1 MVEKKFRTAI
11 NGYNKEDVY
20 KYVDKLALDAE
31 QKLREQEAYMKKTE
45 QELAKIREEY
55 ESVKAE
61 CAQKDAE
68 VTELREKLAEA
79 ERLNAELRQ
88 NAEQMAE
95 ELREKTNETQVPEQ
109 LNEEKRQLEERIHM
123 LEAERDKIPAALIV
137 AQRQADEIIRASQ
150 EKMRQY
156 EAEMKEKAALR
167 YRASREKTT
176 QLKNH
181 MDGSVSLLED
191 MENGVRLA
199 MSKFV
204 QATGQAKRET
214 EELLKLLEEAQKEE
228 Q

>member
-11 NGYNKEDVY
+11 NGYNKDDVY

-31 QKLREQEAYMKKTE
+31 QKLREQEEYMKKTE
-45 QELAKIREEY
+45 QELAKIRGDY
-55 ESVKAE
+55 ESAKAE
-61 CAQKDAE
+61 CARKNAE
-68 VTELREKLAEA
+68 VADLREKLEEA
-79 ERLNAELRQ
+79 ERQ
-88 NAEQMAE
+88 NAQLQEKTTQLAE
-95 ELREKTNETQVPEQ
+95 ELRDKPDENQALEQ

-137 AQRQADEIIRASQ
+137 AQRQADEIVRASQ

-156 EAEMKEKAALR
+156 EAEMQEKTVSR
-167 YRASREKTT
+167 YRASQEKTA
-176 QLKNH
+176 QLKNR
-181 MDGSVSLLED
+181 MAGSAALLED

-199 MSKFV
+199 MAKFV

-214 EELLKLLEEAQKEE
+214 EDLLKLLEEAQREE

>member
-11 NGYNKEDVY
+11 NGYNKDDVY

-31 QKLREQEAYMKKTE
+31 QKLREQEEYMKKTE
-45 QELAKIREEY
+45 QELAKIRGDY
-55 ESVKAE
+55 ESAKAE
-61 CAQKDAE
+61 CAQKNAE
-68 VTELREKLAEA
+68 VADLREKLEEA
-79 ERLNAELRQ
+79 ERQ
-88 NAEQMAE
+88 NAQLQEKAAQLAE
-95 ELREKTNETQVPEQ
+95 ELQDKPDENQVLEQ

-156 EAEMKEKAALR
+156 EAEMQEKTVSR
-167 YRASREKTT
+167 YRASQEKTA
-176 QLKNH
+176 QLKNR
-181 MDGSVSLLED
+181 MAGSAALLED

-214 EELLKLLEEAQKEE
+214 EDLLKLLEEAQREE
-228 Q
+228 

>member
-11 NGYNKEDVY
+11 NGYNKDDVY
-20 KYVDKLALDAE
+20 KYVDKLAVDAE
-31 QKLREQEAYMKKTE
+31 QKLREQEVYMKKTE
-45 QELAKIREEY
+45 QELAKIRGEY
-55 ESVKAE
+55 ESAKAE
-61 CAQKDAE
+61 CAQKNAE
-68 VTELREKLAEA
+68 VADLREKLEEA
-79 ERLNAELRQ
+79 ERQ
-88 NAEQMAE
+88 NAQLQEKAAQLAE
-95 ELREKTNETQVPEQ
+95 ELRDKPDENQALEQ
-109 LNEEKRQLEERIHM
+109 LNEDKRQLEERVHM

-156 EAEMKEKAALR
+156 EAEMQEKTVSR
-167 YRASREKTT
+167 YRASQEKTV
-176 QLKNH
+176 QLKNR
-181 MDGSVSLLED
+181 MAGSAALLEE

-214 EELLKLLEEAQKEE
+214 EDLLKLLEEAQREE

>member
-11 NGYNKEDVY
+11 NGYNKDDVY

-31 QKLREQEAYMKKTE
+31 QKLREQEEYMKKNE
-45 QELAKIREEY
+45 QELAKIRGDY
-55 ESVKAE
+55 ESAKAE
-61 CAQKDAE
+61 CARKNAE
-68 VTELREKLAEA
+68 VADLREKLEEA
-79 ERLNAELRQ
+79 ERQ
-88 NAEQMAE
+88 NAQLQEKTTQLAE
-95 ELREKTNETQVPEQ
+95 ELRDKPDENQALEQ

-137 AQRQADEIIRASQ
+137 AQRQADEIVRASQ

-156 EAEMKEKAALR
+156 EAEMQEKTVSR
-167 YRASREKTT
+167 YRASQEKTA
-176 QLKNH
+176 QLKNR
-181 MDGSVSLLED
+181 MAGSAALLED

-199 MSKFV
+199 MAKFV

-214 EELLKLLEEAQKEE
+214 EDLLKLLEEAQREE

>member
-11 NGYNKEDVY
+11 NGYNKDDVY

-45 QELAKIREEY
+45 QELAKIRGEY

-61 CAQKDAE
+61 CAQKGAE
-68 VTELREKLAEA
+68 ADELREKLAEA

-88 NAEQMAE
+88 EAEQLAE
-95 ELREKTNETQVPEQ
+95 ELREKPDENQAAEQ
-109 LNEEKRQLEERIHM
+109 LNEEKRQLEERVHM

-156 EAEMKEKAALR
+156 ETEMQEKTVSR
-167 YRASREKTT
+167 YRASREKTA
-176 QLKNH
+176 QLKNR
-181 MDGSVSLLED
+181 MEGSVSLLED